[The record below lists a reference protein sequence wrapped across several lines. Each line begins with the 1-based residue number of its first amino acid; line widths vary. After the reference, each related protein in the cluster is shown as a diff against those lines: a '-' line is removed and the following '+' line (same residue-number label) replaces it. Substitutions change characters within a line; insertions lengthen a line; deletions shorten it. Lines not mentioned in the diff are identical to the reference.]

1 MLLPHKLQ
9 GHHRE
14 WVKISDD
21 AFSPSQKSSLRFRL
35 LFFRLK
41 QLVPIPITEHTS
53 HRLLE
58 YPIVLNKHSPAI
70 IAQSAV
76 RRLPRLALLLFCLA
90 YVLPGF
96 FGRAPWKNEDI
107 AAFGVMRE
115 LASGA
120 ASWLTPQLLGKAT
133 GFDALAP
140 YWLGALAIK
149 CLPFL
154 DPALAVRIPFIL
166 LLVLS
171 LLATWYAVYYLAR
184 SPQAQ
189 PVAFAFGGEASPLD
203 YARAIADAGVLAL
216 MACLGLAQLSHETTP
231 ALAQLGFTALVFYA
245 MAASPYRRATQ
256 IMGPALGLLIGLAGL
271 ALSGAPTLALL
282 LGMGGAGV
290 EWTHMR
296 WGNTARKNSH
306 NGQTEVSSQ
315 QQSAQ
320 WVWLIVGTT
329 ALVCLLAYG
338 LDLWRWRIQLPGA
351 DGQSTWD
358 TWRKLGRLLLWFT
371 WPAWPLAL
379 WTLWRWRWQLASRHV
394 ALPLW
399 FAAMAVAATLTT
411 TASDRSLLLSL
422 PPLAALAAFA
432 LPTLK
437 RSVASLVDWFTLL
450 FFTGCTLIIWVVW
463 IAMQT
468 GVPRQPAA
476 NVARLAPGFE
486 PSFSWFA
493 FLAAA
498 CATLAWAGLVHWR
511 AGGHR
516 AAIWKSLVLPAA
528 GATLCWLLLMTL
540 WLPLLDYAR
549 SYAPMSRQIA
559 SMVDKKSCVEIYG
572 ISSAHAAGLQ
582 YHGRLELRQAQTRAV
597 CPYLIVDANAQT
609 SLGNMVNLPD
619 WAFQAKVSRPTD
631 KNESVLLFKRVSMSH
646 ASAAFYQSEAE
657 PAKLADPSPS
667 P

>member
-1 MLLPHKLQ
+1 M
-9 GHHRE
+9 
-14 WVKISDD
+14 
-21 AFSPSQKSSLRFRL
+21 
-35 LFFRLK
+35 
-41 QLVPIPITEHTS
+41 
-53 HRLLE
+53 
-58 YPIVLNKHSPAI
+58 NKPSPAI

-96 FGRAPWKNEDI
+96 LGRAPWKNEDL
-107 AAFGVMRE
+107 AAFGAMLE
-115 LASGA
+115 LTSGA
-120 ASWLTPQLLGKAT
+120 GHWLVPQLLGQAT

-154 DPALAVRIPFIL
+154 DPAFAVRVPFIL

-171 LLATWYAVYYLAR
+171 LMSTWYAVYYLAK

-189 PVAFAFGGEASPLD
+189 PVAFAFGGEAGPVD
-203 YARAIADAGVLAL
+203 YARTIADAGVLAL
-216 MACLGLAQLSHETTP
+216 IACLGLAQLSHETTP
-231 ALAQLGFTALVFYA
+231 ALAQLGFTALTFYA
-245 MAASPYRRATQ
+245 MAASPYRRATK
-256 IMGPALGLLIGLAGL
+256 IIGPALGLLLGLAGL
-271 ALSGAPTLALL
+271 TLSGAPTLAVL
-282 LGMGGAGV
+282 LGLGGAGV
-290 EWTHMR
+290 EWAHMR
-296 WGNTARKNSH
+296 WGNTARQSSH
-306 NGQTEVSSQ
+306 NGHTEVSGQ

-320 WVWLIVGTT
+320 WVWLIMCIT
-329 ALVCLLAYG
+329 ALVCVLAYG
-338 LDLWRWRIQLPGA
+338 LDLWRWRIQLPGT
-351 DGQSTWD
+351 DGQPAWD

-411 TASDRSLLLSL
+411 AASDRSLLLSL
-422 PPLAALAAFA
+422 PALAALAAFA

-450 FFTGCTLIIWVVW
+450 FFTGCALVIWVVW

-498 CATLAWAGLVHWR
+498 CATLAWAALVHWR
-511 AGGHR
+511 AGAHR

-549 SYAPMSRQIA
+549 SYAPTSRQLA

-572 ISSAHAAGLQ
+572 LSSAHAAGLQ
-582 YHGRLELRQAQTRAV
+582 YHGRLELRQAQARAV
-597 CPYLIVDANAQT
+597 CPYLIVDANAQAN
-609 SLGNMVNLPD
+609 LGNAVNLPD

-631 KNESVLLFKRVSMSH
+631 KNENVLLFKRVSRDSESLG
-646 ASAAFYQSEAE
+646 AEQPEAE
-657 PAKLADPSPS
+657 AARPAASGRLR
-667 P
+667 